1 MTHLNLINAIR
12 GIYGNGPVPL
22 HRPIFAGD
30 EKARLLECI
39 DSNFVSSAGE
49 LIGEFERQVAEF
61 TGVRYA
67 VATVNGTAAIQVAL
81 RLAGVESGDE
91 VITQALTFVATANAV
106 AYTGALPVF
115 IDVDEDTLGLSPE
128 ALERFLEDRAE
139 ATEKG
144 LINGDTGRRIAAV
157 LPMHTFGHP
166 ARIEA
171 IAEICERYGLPLVED
186 AAEALGSWIDSPADT
201 AITRRH
207 AGTTGRLGTL
217 SFNGNKIIT
226 TGGGGMILTDDAEL
240 AARAKH
246 LTTTAKRPHTYEFAH
261 DELGYNYRMPNLN
274 AALGV
279 AQMARL
285 PEIIAAKREVA
296 ARYEAFFA
304 DRPETFIT
312 ERPGTTANY
321 WLNAILMADRAERD
335 ALLEATNAE
344 GIMTRPI
351 WELMTD
357 LPMYQHCQHDGLA
370 VSRWLQ
376 DRIVNLPS
384 SVPDGW
390 LNRSS

>member
-1 MTHLNLINAIR
+1 MNLIQTIR
-12 GIYGNGPVPL
+12 SIYGDGPVPL
-22 HRPIFAGD
+22 HRPVFAGD
-30 EKARLLECI
+30 EKARLIECI

-49 LIGEFERQVAEF
+49 LIAEFERQVATY
-61 TGVRYA
+61 TGARYA

-81 RLAGVESGDE
+81 RLAGVGPGDE
-91 VITQALTFVATANAV
+91 VITQAFTFIATANAIR
-106 AYTGALPVF
+106 YLGAKPVF
-115 IDVDEDTLGLSPE
+115 LDVDEDTLGLSPA
-128 ALERFLEDRAE
+128 ALERFLGDA
-139 ATEKG
+139 ATA
-144 LINGDTGRRIAAV
+144 GRPIKAV

-171 IAEICERYGLPLVED
+171 IAEICARYHLPLVED
-186 AAEALGSWIDSPADT
+186 AAEALGSWTGTPTGQAT
-201 AITRRH
+201 GQVARH

-226 TGGGGMILTDDAEL
+226 TGGGGMILTDDADL

-246 LTTTAKRPHTYEFAH
+246 LTTTAKQPHPYEFIH

-285 PEIIAAKREVA
+285 PEMLAAKREVA
-296 ARYEAFFA
+296 TRYQAFFA

-321 WLNAILMADRAERD
+321 WLNAVLLSDRPARD

-344 GIMTRPI
+344 GIMTRPG
-351 WELMTD
+351 WQLMTD
-357 LPMYQHCQHDGLA
+357 LPMYAHCHHDGLA
-370 VSRWLQ
+370 TSRWLQ
-376 DRIVNLPS
+376 DRLVNLPS
-384 SVPDGW
+384 SVPAGW
-390 LNRSS
+390 M